1 MVLPNSNS
9 MSQQRWQQK
18 PNRSQN
24 RSNKSN
30 KGTAKKTHSSSSIN
44 TISNSS
50 SVTEL
55 PETFGLPS
63 NQSSKSGLL
72 SKHQSSTNLEKSE
85 ITIEDY
91 VKSPPKS
98 DDIEIISE
106 INSSQSADDL
116 NFNLKNYI
124 KNYSLKNLNLPIAT
138 KPQSNFVSNFN
149 LIDQLIKKNEFYTN
163 KLKRCKP
170 YSNIKANQIITM
182 ESDDSDD
189 DDTGL
194 NTAAFKT
201 KKLILIDDSN
211 EEMHKPWITP
221 ELIKLIKHRNL
232 LQSKL
237 HSESETNN
245 PELMKKFKNLRN
257 KVTKLV
263 KKARKEYLTKY
274 IQESKENKIK
284 LSEENKPVTNTSN
297 QETKTQQECENKSP
311 GKESS
316 GEKEPTLTPLAST
329 SNQNVNEITKKM
341 NTSGS
346 FLKDSSTLMMSLY
359 TNYFNE
365 YMQQYTKQQQKA
377 QELAAKINEKNED
390 NEAYDSLKKQ
400 AAVYAQQQLVIQQQL
415 EKSLLESSQQLIQEI
430 AEAAAATANQPFVLN
445 QFSQQHH
452 MHHHMHLGAQIGQ
465 QMMPQAAMMTLVPPP
480 PPSSNISQANQI
492 GMQPKVYY

>member
-9 MSQQRWQQK
+9 MHQQKWQQK

-30 KGTAKKTHSSSSIN
+30 RSTAKKTHSTSSIN

-50 SVTEL
+50 SVSEL

-63 NQSSKSGLL
+63 NQSSKSSLL
-72 SKHQSSTNLEKSE
+72 SKHTSSTNLEKSDIIIDDSE
-85 ITIEDY
+85 
-91 VKSPPKS
+91 KSPQKS

-106 INSSQSADDL
+106 INTNQNSDDL
-116 NFNLKNYI
+116 NLNLKNYI

-149 LIDQLIKKNEFYTN
+149 LIDQLIRKSEFYTN

-170 YSNIKANQIITM
+170 YSNIKANQIISM
-182 ESDDSDD
+182 ESDDSDE
-189 DDTGL
+189 DDT
-194 NTAAFKT
+194 NVDKVIRN
-201 KKLILIDDSN
+201 KKVILIDDSN

-237 HSESETNN
+237 QSDTEANN

-284 LSEENKPVTNTSN
+284 LTEENTKTVSTGGS
-297 QETKTQQECENKSP
+297 QETKIQNESEKKSP
-311 GKESS
+311 QKECSTENEQKS
-316 GEKEPTLTPLAST
+316 APLATT
-329 SNQNVNEITKKM
+329 SNQNVNEITKKL
-341 NTSGS
+341 TAGS
-346 FLKDSSTLMMSLY
+346 FLKDTSTLMMSLY

-365 YMQQYTKQQQKA
+365 YMQQYTKQQQQA
-377 QELAAKINEKNED
+377 QELANKINDKAENE
-390 NEAYDSLKKQ
+390 EAYDSLKKQ

-415 EKSLLESSQQLIQEI
+415 EKSLIESSQQLIQEI
-430 AEAAAATANQPFVLN
+430 AEAAANKANQPFVLN
-445 QFSQQHH
+445 QFSQQQH
-452 MHHHMHLGAQIGQ
+452 MHHHMHLSAQIGQ
-465 QMMPQAAMMTLVPPP
+465 PMMSQATMMGLVPPP
-480 PPSSNISQANQI
+480 PPSSTNIPQTAPI
-492 GMQPKVYY
+492 GMPPKVYY